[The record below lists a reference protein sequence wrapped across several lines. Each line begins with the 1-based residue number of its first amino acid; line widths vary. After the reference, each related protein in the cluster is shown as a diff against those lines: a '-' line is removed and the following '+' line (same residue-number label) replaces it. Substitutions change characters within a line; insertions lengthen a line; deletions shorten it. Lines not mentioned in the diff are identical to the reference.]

1 MDTWGQMEKAVE
13 LGLVK
18 SIGVS
23 NFNQAQ
29 IQSILDV
36 CKIKVMVPFCCPFN
50 GTPIF
55 EIKPA
60 VNQVECHPYNNQGEM
75 MKFLESNGM
84 KLNLSF

>member
-1 MDTWGQMEKAVE
+1 MEKAVE

-36 CKIKVMVPFCCPFN
+36 CKIKVMVPFCYLFASLN
-50 GTPIF
+50 GTQI
-55 EIKPA
+55 E
-60 VNQVECHPYNNQGEM
+60 
-75 MKFLESNGM
+75 
-84 KLNLSF
+84 